1 MAVLMLITLIW
12 LVSLIIVFPFT
23 VWCAAKQRKNYGYVT
38 GNKVGDV
45 LLSFVPI
52 FNVFMAA
59 GVIGLLW
66 DEYFGD
72 YQRYFVKKS
81 KDE

>member
-1 MAVLMLITLIW
+1 MAVLMLIAIIW
-12 LVSLIIVFPFT
+12 LISLIIVFPFT
-23 VWCAAKQRKNYGYVT
+23 AWCAIQQRKNYGYVT

-52 FNVFMAA
+52 FNTFMAA
-59 GVIGLLW
+59 GVIGHFW

-72 YQRYFVKKS
+72 YQRYFVKKN
-81 KDE
+81 KR